1 MYNMFFGD
9 DEEKKPKDTTDE
21 IEVVSIETPAKESK
35 ETVRIKESINEI
47 KDTVKDAAKEV
58 KESLIL
64 LKKELE
70 EEISEPVEVVE
81 EKAKDEPIEV
91 VEEKAKDE
99 PVEEIERK
107 L

>member
-1 MYNMFFGD
+1 MFFDD
-9 DEEKKPKDTTDE
+9 DEDKKPKDTTDGV
-21 IEVVSIETPAKESK
+21 EVVSVVKPVKESS
-35 ETVRIKESINEI
+35 EPIIKKQLNEI
-47 KDTVKDAAKEV
+47 KDTVKDTAIEV
-58 KESLIL
+58 KESLVL

-81 EKAKDEPIEV
+81 EKAKDELIEV